1 MRFSD
6 RRDAGQSLADLLRH
20 YRGHPDVIVLG
31 LPRGG
36 VPVAYEV
43 AVALCVPMDV
53 FLVRKLGMPGQ
64 EEFAMGAI
72 ADGDVVLNE
81 HVVRQVPPQAVEAVI
96 RRESDELR
104 RRDLEYRGDRPSVA
118 VEGRIVIVVDDG
130 LATGAS
136 MKAAVQALRQR
147 NPQKIVAAVPT
158 APRSTRR
165 EFATIVDEFVCL
177 TTPEPFSAVG
187 RAYLDFRQVTDEEV
201 RRLLAV
207 SPSTASRSR
216 GDAP

>member
-20 YRGHPDVIVLG
+20 YREHPDVIVLA

-43 AVALCVPMDV
+43 AAALGVPMDV
-53 FLVRKLGMPGQ
+53 FPVRKLGLPGH
-64 EEFAMGAI
+64 EELAMGAI

-81 HVVRQVPPQAVEAVI
+81 DIVRHVSRQAVEAVI
-96 RRESDELR
+96 RRETDELK
-104 RRDLEYRGDRPSVA
+104 RRDLEYRGGRPTVD
-118 VEGRIVIVVDDG
+118 VEGKIVIVVDDG

-165 EFATIVDEFVCL
+165 EFATIVDELACL
-177 TTPEPFSAVG
+177 TTPEPFNAVG
-187 RAYLDFRQVTDEEV
+187 RAYRDFHQVTDEEV
-201 RRLLAV
+201 HRLL
-207 SPSTASRSR
+207 S
-216 GDAP
+216 